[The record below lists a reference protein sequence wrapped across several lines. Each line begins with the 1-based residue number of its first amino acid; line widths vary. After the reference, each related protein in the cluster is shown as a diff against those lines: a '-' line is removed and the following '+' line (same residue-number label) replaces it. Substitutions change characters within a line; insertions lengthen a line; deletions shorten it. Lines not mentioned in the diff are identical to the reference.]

1 LENEEV
7 KKGLSEK
14 ISPLSP
20 LGQGGGEKPI
30 TEEVIVKASEEEVTG
45 SEEDEESK
53 EEYSD
58 SALAPVDMPKESG
71 SKQDEGRSPLAK
83 EDMEAVVEWLA
94 WYRSSPVK
102 MEPSV
107 LDSLVSELL
116 PKDLMV
122 SDPAFSLTSEGFP
135 EFREKEEGSA
145 KVGDGS
151 KRYSPLPRTG
161 ESAKS
166 KGK

>member
-1 LENEEV
+1 
-7 KKGLSEK
+7 
-14 ISPLSP
+14 
-20 LGQGGGEKPI
+20 
-30 TEEVIVKASEEEVTG
+30 
-45 SEEDEESK
+45 
-53 EEYSD
+53 
-58 SALAPVDMPKESG
+58 
-71 SKQDEGRSPLAK
+71 
-83 EDMEAVVEWLA
+83 MEAVVEWLA

-145 KVGDGS
+145 KVGD
-151 KRYSPLPRTG
+151 
-161 ESAKS
+161 
-166 KGK
+166 